1 MKITKS
7 QLRQIIKEEL
17 SRVLNESS
25 ESSYHQSM
33 GGYIGSGGAG
43 SSEAPAKDISNDLVA
58 AIAKINRAINDLGA
72 DWILDDMGVDNK
84 LTDFKLEAKSPEE
97 FENKAKEYLNSI
109 SDDIGYDAFGDQV
122 MGQLK

>member
-1 MKITKS
+1 
-7 QLRQIIKEEL
+7 
-17 SRVLNESS
+17 
-25 ESSYHQSM
+25 M

-72 DWILDDMGVDNK
+72 DWILDDMGVAGELNNIQ
-84 LTDFKLEAKSPEE
+84 LEAKSVEE
-97 FENKAKEYLNSI
+97 FVNKAKEYLNSI

-122 MGQLK
+122 IGGN

>member
-1 MKITKS
+1 VKITKN

-58 AIAKINRAINDLGA
+58 AVAKINRAINDLGA
-72 DWILDDMGVDNK
+72 DWILDDKGVAGELNNIQ
-84 LTDFKLEAKSPEE
+84 LEAKSVEE
-97 FENKAKEYLNSI
+97 FVNKAKEYLNSI

-122 MGQLK
+122 IGGN

>member
-1 MKITKS
+1 
-7 QLRQIIKEEL
+7 
-17 SRVLNESS
+17 
-25 ESSYHQSM
+25 M